1 LSISIHFSSFE
12 DFEIDGLKYLPEI
25 SQCKHFHIGNEKTT
39 ELRRT
44 VPKKKISKNLI
55 IVLFLFKA
63 EKQMTGSAFKIVN
76 LFGSSLSVIENRYL
90 FKILSCYLFH

>member
-1 LSISIHFSSFE
+1 LSISTHFSSFE

-25 SQCKHFHIGNEKTT
+25 SECKHFHIGNEKKT

-44 VPKKKISKNLI
+44 VPKTKISKNLI
-55 IVLFLFKA
+55 ILLFLFKA
-63 EKQMTGSAFKIVN
+63 EKQMTGSAFKIAN